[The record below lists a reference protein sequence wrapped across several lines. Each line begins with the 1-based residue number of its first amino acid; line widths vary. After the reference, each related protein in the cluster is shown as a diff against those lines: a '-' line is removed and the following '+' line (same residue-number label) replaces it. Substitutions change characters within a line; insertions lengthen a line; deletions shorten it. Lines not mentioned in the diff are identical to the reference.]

1 MLKSLLVR
9 MELGSIYTFVFLI
22 NFRLI
27 TQLELKPIYFN
38 HIYSIDLDFVCDGHL
53 DCDDESDEIGC
64 ERIIFSKSYTGTVPQ
79 PKDSK

>member
-1 MLKSLLVR
+1 M
-9 MELGSIYTFVFLI
+9 
-22 NFRLI
+22 
-27 TQLELKPIYFN
+27 KPIYFN